1 MIDINQFGGGTLIK
15 TGTGTLILTG
25 ANRYAGGTIID
36 KGKLEVGSRHGSG
49 TGTGPVNV
57 RRGRLG
63 GRGTI
68 AGNVTI
74 GTDGGSHAFLAPGKI
89 ATVPQTLAILGSLTF
104 NSGATY
110 NCGVNSSSATA
121 DKVVSNGVTINGA
134 ALFSLA
140 DSGDTTLASG
150 TVLTVISNTAVAP
163 IAGTFSNLPDGSTI
177 TAGNNT
183 FQANYEGGDG
193 NDLTLTVVP

>member
-1 MIDINQFGGGTLIK
+1 E
-15 TGTGTLILTG
+15 
-25 ANRYAGGTIID
+25 
-36 KGKLEVGSRHGSG
+36 KGKLEVSNRHGSG
-49 TGTGPVNV
+49 TGTGPVHV
-57 RRGRLG
+57 SRGNLG

-74 GTDGGSHAFLAPGKI
+74 GTDGGSHALLAPGRV
-89 ATVPQTLAILGSLTF
+89 ATVPQTLTILGSLIF

-110 NCGVNSSSATA
+110 SCGVNSSFATA

-134 ALFSLA
+134 ARLSLA

-150 TVLTVISNTAVAP
+150 TVLTVLGNTAVAP
-163 IAGTFSNLPDGSTI
+163 IADTFANLPDGGTI

-183 FQANYEGGDG
+183 FQASYEGGDG